1 MELFEEIW
9 AETLAEVILDHL
21 RYDDRP
27 TLKQHIEGVCYK
39 TLEKIRDIIR
49 DDSLDDPECFMKI
62 EEIICA
68 FEEIGSSGGNRH
80 DFG

>member
-1 MELFEEIW
+1 MELFEEILLQEMKHRIDFSFDPT
-9 AETLAEVILDHL
+9 AIVNSICYQTLQKIKAI
-21 RYDDRP
+21 
-27 TLKQHIEGVCYK
+27 IE
-39 TLEKIRDIIR
+39 

-62 EEIICA
+62 EQIVCA